1 MENGKWIV
9 GADKQKEKQ
18 KIEGI
23 FNNLSHQLVTKLTK
37 PSETLIQLVGTARF
51 ELATPSPPD

>member
-37 PSETLIQLVGTARF
+37 PSETLIQIGRDSKIRTCD
-51 ELATPSPPD
+51 P